1 MKRKIIFT
9 DKAPEAIGPYSQ
21 GVTLGD
27 LVFTAGQIP
36 LDPETGWL
44 VEGDIA
50 AQAERVLLNL
60 GAVLEE
66 AGSSLARILR
76 LDVYLTDL
84 GQFQAV
90 NRYLATVFPVDPP
103 ARVTVE
109 VGGLPMGAEIEIAAI
124 AAR

>member
-1 MKRKIIFT
+1 MGRDVIFT
-9 DKAPEAIGPYSQ
+9 EKTPEAIGPYSQ
-21 GVTLGD
+21 GIAMGN
-27 LVFTAGQIP
+27 LVFTAGQVP

-44 VEGDIA
+44 VEGDIV
-50 AQAERVLLNL
+50 AQAERALKNIE
-60 GAVLEE
+60 AVLEA
-66 AGSSLARILR
+66 AGSGLDRILR

-90 NRYLATVFPVDPP
+90 NGYMSGVFKDEPP

-109 VGGLPMGAEIEIAAI
+109 VAGLPMGAEIEIAAI